1 MGLKQYKT
9 GKKFE
14 EELCWWFSKK
24 GFFVIYN
31 EKGTTGSQSC
41 DIVVIKNNFARLLEC
56 KNLDNQNRHI
66 KS

>member
-14 EELCWWFSKK
+14 EELCWWFYKN

-31 EKGTTGSQSC
+31 EKRGNGFSGM
-41 DIVVIKNNFARLLEC
+41 
-56 KNLDNQNRHI
+56 
-66 KS
+66 

>member
-14 EELCWWFSKK
+14 EELCWWFAKN

-31 EKGTTGSQSC
+31 EKRS
-41 DIVVIKNNFARLLEC
+41 VR
-56 KNLDNQNRHI
+56 
-66 KS
+66 KSMLRYCGN